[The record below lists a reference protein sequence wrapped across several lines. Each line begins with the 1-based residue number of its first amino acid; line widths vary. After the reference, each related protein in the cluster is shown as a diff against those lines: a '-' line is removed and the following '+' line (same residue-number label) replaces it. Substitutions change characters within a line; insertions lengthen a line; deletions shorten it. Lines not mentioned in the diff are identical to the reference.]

1 MEIIFLGSGGG
12 RWTTL
17 TQKLRTGGIRLHAEK
32 RVHVDPGPGAIVN
45 LALAGISALHTDAVF
60 VTHSHP
66 DHYNDAEILVEAMT
80 RGMRTTRGVF
90 AGSKSAVVGV
100 KDIGPV
106 LSQYHASKVAKLV
119 TLEPGMHASVD
130 GLRVKALPTKHS
142 DPTNVGLSFA
152 FEEGIL
158 AYTSDTEYFPGMEA
172 NYADARVLIINVIR
186 PANKRIPWH
195 LCTEDVIKILHEVKP
210 ELAILNHFGMTMI
223 GIAEREAKHVTKK
236 TGVKT
241 IAARDFMRIVVGEEI
256 EVSTQEV
263 R

>member
-17 TQKLRTGGIRLHAEK
+17 TQKLRTGGIRFHAEK
-32 RVHVDPGPGAIVN
+32 QVHLDPGPGAIVN
-45 LALAGISALHTDAVF
+45 LAQAGISALRTDAVF

-80 RGMRTTRGVF
+80 RGMRTTRGTF
-90 AGSKSAVVGV
+90 AGSRSAVEGV

-106 LSQYHASKVAKLV
+106 LSQYHASKVARLV
-119 TLEPGMHASVD
+119 TLEPGMRVSVD
-130 GLRVKALPTKHS
+130 GLSIKALPTKHS

-152 FEEGIL
+152 FEEGVI
-158 AYTSDTEYFPGMEA
+158 AYTSDTEYFPGIEEG
-172 NYADARVLIINVIR
+172 YAEARVLIINVIR
-186 PANKRIPWH
+186 PSNRRIPWH

-223 GIAEREAKHVTKK
+223 DIADREAEHVAKK

-241 IAARDFMRIVVGEEI
+241 IAAKDFMRIVVGEDI
-256 EVSTQEV
+256 KLLREVQ
-263 R
+263 

>member
-17 TQKLRTGGIRLHAEK
+17 TQKLRTGGIRLHSEDR

-45 LALAGISALHTDAVF
+45 LALAGISPLKTDAVF

-66 DHYNDAEILVEAMT
+66 DHYNDAEIMVEAMT

-90 AGSKSAVVGV
+90 AGSRSAVKGV

-106 LSQYHASKVAKLV
+106 LSGYHAGKVARLV
-119 TLEPGMHASVD
+119 TLEPGRALNID
-130 GLRVKALPTKHS
+130 GLRVKALPTRHS
-142 DPTNVGLSFA
+142 DPTNVGLRFT
-152 FEEGIL
+152 FDEGVV
-158 AYTSDTEYFPGMEA
+158 AYTSDTEYFPGLA
-172 NYADARVLIINVIR
+172 DSYADARVLIINVIR
-186 PANKRIPWH
+186 PANRRIPWH
-195 LCTEDVIKILHEVKP
+195 LCVEDVIKILHEVKP

-223 GIAEREAKHVTKK
+223 GITEREARRVARE
-236 TGVKT
+236 TGIRT
-241 IAARDFMRIVVGEEI
+241 IAAKDFMRIVVEDSI
-256 EVSTQEV
+256 EVIREV

>member
-17 TQKLRTGGIRLHAEK
+17 TQKLRTGGIRLHGES
-32 RVHVDPGPGAIVN
+32 RIHLDPGPGAIVN
-45 LALAGISALHTDAVF
+45 LAQAGISALRTDAVV

-80 RGMRTTRGVF
+80 RGMRKTRGTF
-90 AGSKSAVVGV
+90 AGSRSAVEGV
-100 KDIGPV
+100 KDLGPV
-106 LSQYHASKVAKLV
+106 LSQYHTTRVKKLLV
-119 TLEPGMHASVD
+119 LEPGRRVSID
-130 GLRVKALPTKHS
+130 GLSVEALPTRHS

-152 FEEGIL
+152 YGEGVVSYL
-158 AYTSDTEYFPGMEA
+158 SDTEYFPGIEQG
-172 NYADARVLIINVIR
+172 YAEARVLIVNVIR
-186 PANKRIPWH
+186 PANRRIPWH

-223 GIAEREAKHVTKK
+223 GLAEREARRVERK
-236 TGVKT
+236 TGVRT
-241 IAARDFMRIVVGEEI
+241 IAARDFMRIVVGDAI
-256 EVSTQEV
+256 EV